1 MTVQDVQNLI
11 ASRIKTLTK
20 KVQAEDPELSDRD
33 WDIMQERNSSAI
45 NELARLQV
53 EIDRARSKPR

>member
-1 MTVQDVQNLI
+1 MTVQDIEKLI
-11 ASRIKTLTK
+11 ASRIKSLTK

-45 NELARLQV
+45 NELVRLQV
-53 EIDRARSKPR
+53 EINRARVSR

>member
-1 MTVQDVQNLI
+1 MTAQDIEKLI
-11 ASRIKTLTK
+11 ASRIKSLTK
-20 KVQAEDPELSDRD
+20 KVQAEDPSLSDRD

>member
-1 MTVQDVQNLI
+1 MTVQDIEKLI
-11 ASRIKTLTK
+11 ASRIKALTK
-20 KVQAEDPELSDRD
+20 KVQQEDPSLSDRD

-45 NELARLQV
+45 NELVRLQV

>member
-11 ASRIKTLTK
+11 TSRIKSLNK
-20 KVQAEDPELSDRD
+20 KVQAEDPSLSDRD